1 MGLRARDGAVA
12 CSLRGWNDAART
24 ALAAHCSAT
33 FSVAVAAESIE
44 AAEEEATASY
54 YP

>member
-1 MGLRARDGAVA
+1 MVGLRARDGAVA

-33 FSVAVAAESIE
+33 FSVAVASVAAESIE
-44 AAEEEATASY
+44 AAEEEA
-54 YP
+54 